1 MLVQL
6 ALTTDN
12 ENSDDGDDIVMIMTT
27 MTMMMTMMYSVAKD
41 SSSALVLKLTLHS
54 LISRW
59 EPDLNFISDDHCT
72 HDGTDACTA
81 LCSRPCITQLVATD
95 SESFHCSVSRFCSS
109 GLLVIE
115 KS

>member
-12 ENSDDGDDIVMIMTT
+12 ENSDDDANMMMMMIM
-27 MTMMMTMMYSVAKD
+27 MLLYSVAKD

-59 EPDLNFISDDHCT
+59 QPDLKFISDDHCT

-81 LCSRPCITQLVATD
+81 PCSRPCITQLVATD
-95 SESFHCSVSRFCSS
+95 SESFRCSVSRFCLS
-109 GLLVIE
+109 GVLVFE